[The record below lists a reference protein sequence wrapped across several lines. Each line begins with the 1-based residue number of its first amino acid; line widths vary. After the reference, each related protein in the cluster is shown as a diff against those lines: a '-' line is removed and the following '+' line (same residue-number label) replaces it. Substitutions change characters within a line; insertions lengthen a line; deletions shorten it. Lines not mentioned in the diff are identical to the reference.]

1 MDLQQNVL
9 AKKKA
14 ADAQKFISIYAHMI
28 NRAYSQ
34 SSHF

>member
-1 MDLQQNVL
+1 MDLQQNIL

-14 ADAQKFISIYAHMI
+14 ADAHMI

-34 SSHF
+34 SSHI